1 MRPSWMR
8 ICFVVIAFFVNACT
22 AKCHVVRKCYVR
34 PEPLPPYCIEQEICD
49 D

>member
-1 MRPSWMR
+1 VKTCVLVLALLAMPL
-8 ICFVVIAFFVNACT
+8 AEACT

-49 D
+49 G